1 MGELAE
7 LQNKPG
13 VAIASREALAVQKLE
28 QWYRVLTR
36 DSSPILELR
45 DPKAGTLPIR

>member
-28 QWYRVLTR
+28 QRDRVLAR
-36 DSSPILELR
+36 DSGPILELR
-45 DPKAGTLPIR
+45 DPEAGTLPIR

>member
-1 MGELAE
+1 MGEQAE

-28 QWYRVLTR
+28 QRDRVLTR
-36 DSSPILELR
+36 DSGPILELR
-45 DPKAGTLPIR
+45 DPEAGTFPIR